1 MRATF
6 FEELEDLYRH
16 DKDMYVLTADLGF
29 KLFDAIRSACRERFY
44 DVGVAEAN
52 MASMAAGLSLCGKN
66 VYCYSIV
73 PFLIMRAFE
82 QIRVDIDYH
91 NLNVKLVG
99 VGGGFTYGLEGLT
112 HFGLEDFAL
121 MSSLQNMAI
130 VAPADRAESLA
141 LARASHKYKGP
152 MYIRL
157 GRTNAPDV
165 YKKMPSFRIGKAVVL
180 EEGKRVAIFA
190 IGDMVHAARQ
200 ASSLLSKRGIRAT
213 LINMHT
219 LKPLDLDLVSQ
230 VASTH
235 DIIISVEEHNRRGG
249 LGTAIG
255 EALLERRYK
264 GKFESIGIPHKIGT
278 AIGSADYLRDV
289 YGLTPEKIAGRIIQ
303 ILE

>member
-6 FEELEDLYRH
+6 FKELEDLYRR
-16 DKDMYVLTADLGF
+16 DKDMYILTADLGF
-29 KLFDAIRSACRERFY
+29 KLFDTMRSACRERFY

-52 MASMAAGLSLCGKN
+52 MASIAAGLSLSGKN

-121 MSSLQNMAI
+121 MASLQNMAI
-130 VAPADRAESLA
+130 VAPADRMESSA
-141 LARASHKYKGP
+141 LAKASHRFSGP
-152 MYIRL
+152 IYIRL
-157 GRTNAPDV
+157 GRTNAPEV

-180 EEGKRVAIFA
+180 EEGKRIAIFA
-190 IGDMVHAARQ
+190 IGDMVHMAQQ
-200 ASSLLSKRGIRAT
+200 ASKLLSKNGLRPT

-219 LKPLDLDLVSQ
+219 LKPLDLELVSQ

-235 DIIISVEEHNRRGG
+235 ETIISVEEHNRRGG

-255 EALLERRYK
+255 EALLERRF
-264 GKFESIGIPHKIGT
+264 GGRFESIGIPHKIGA
-278 AIGSADYLRDV
+278 AIGSADYLRDL
-289 YGLTPEKIAGRIIQ
+289 YGLTPEKIAGRIMQ
-303 ILE
+303 IMK